1 MVSNFHRFTFTYLS
15 LFPSPLASSDP
26 QSTSKSGLVHP
37 LAAMKAM
44 KAAKAAEAPKKAM
57 KKAMKAMKAK

>member
-1 MVSNFHRFTFTYLS
+1 MASNFQVYI
-15 LFPSPLASSDP
+15 FPSPLASSDR
-26 QSTSKSGLVHP
+26 QSTSKSGLVHSF
-37 LAAMKAM
+37 AAMKAM